1 MYTDDQILKEILRVA
16 ALIGKDSV
24 RKVDFQKHG
33 IISIST
39 VKYHFGTWNRAVES
53 AGLTPIDPVEIA
65 RSQPSLSEEELLLD
79 LIRIYNETGR
89 PPTEAMINAK
99 GKFSKTPYRKRWGGH
114 TNAFAIAR
122 KRFPDKFKEHASQ
135 PSKNE
140 PCVGD
145 IKIVPETIKPK
156 NVRKR
161 RVVFGE
167 PIDFRGLRFAPVN
180 EQGVVYL
187 FGMISHELGYL
198 IESVRTEFPDCEGKR
213 CFDKEKNQWEH
224 VRIEFEYKSSN
235 FKEHGHNEND
245 CDVIVCW
252 IHDWDQSPVEVLE
265 LRSIINYL

>member
-145 IKIVPETIKPK
+145 IKIV
-156 NVRKR
+156 
-161 RVVFGE
+161 
-167 PIDFRGLRFAPVN
+167 
-180 EQGVVYL
+180 
-187 FGMISHELGYL
+187 
-198 IESVRTEFPDCEGKR
+198 
-213 CFDKEKNQWEH
+213 
-224 VRIEFEYKSSN
+224 
-235 FKEHGHNEND
+235 
-245 CDVIVCW
+245 
-252 IHDWDQSPVEVLE
+252 
-265 LRSIINYL
+265 